1 MMYQLPPVE
10 QDGNVEPHN
19 PQLWWLANEHKFP
32 KLAKLAKKILCI
44 PASSAPSERVFSS
57 AGLTIANAR
66 AGLLPNRAQELV
78 VVHAY
83 LADEGANDQL

>member
-44 PASSAPSERVFSS
+44 PASSAPSRHLGQRKSLCELTYNKEQKEDLLVFIYIIQY
-57 AGLTIANAR
+57 GLK
-66 AGLLPNRAQELV
+66 
-78 VVHAY
+78 
-83 LADEGANDQL
+83 